1 MVSKEES
8 RQRIARL
15 QAELMKQGIDGALIL
30 YPIDVY
36 YYAGTRQNSALWI
49 PSEGEP
55 LLLVR
60 KSFTRAREES
70 TVADIRPFP
79 SSKEFS
85 DLFPEPIRKIGVTFD
100 VLPVQQFNF
109 YVKLLPG
116 REVVD
121 ISGINRELRSVKS
134 PWELDQM
141 YGSASRLCGVFQRVP
156 EFLKAGSREIDLAAD
171 FEWHLRRAGSE
182 GYVRMRA
189 FNQELF
195 QGLAVSAA
203 SAGEPGFFD
212 GAVTGRGLSSASP
225 HGPSTA
231 TIEAGSPV
239 LIDYTAVYNGYIVDM
254 TRVFAVGQLDPELRR
269 AFDVA
274 LSIQGWLVENL
285 RPGAVC
291 EELFFKA
298 AAMAEEAG
306 LGHHFMGVPGENA
319 RFVGHGV
326 GLELDEFPVL
336 AQGFK
341 MPLQAGQTIAVEP
354 KFVFPGRGVVGI
366 ENTFAVGEGGG
377 VKITDLEDAI
387 VFL

>member
-8 RQRIARL
+8 QQRIARL
-15 QAELMKQGIDGALIL
+15 QAELLRQGIDGALIL

-49 PSEGEP
+49 PAGGEP

-60 KSFTRAREES
+60 KSFTRARGES

-79 SSKEFS
+79 SSKEFPT
-85 DLFPEPIRKIGVTFD
+85 LFPESARKVGVTFD

-109 YVKLLPG
+109 YAKLLAG
-116 REVVD
+116 RELVD

-141 YGSASRLCGVFQRVP
+141 YASASRLCGVFQRVP
-156 EFLKAGSREIDLAAD
+156 EFLRAGSRELDLAAD

-203 SAGEPGFFD
+203 TAGAPGFFD

-225 HGPSTA
+225 HGPSME
-231 TIEAGSPV
+231 TIEGGTPV
-239 LIDYTAVYNGYIVDM
+239 LIDYTAVFNGYIVDM
-254 TRVFAVGQLDPELRR
+254 TRVFVIGDLDPELRR

-274 LSIQGWLVENL
+274 LAIQERLVENL
-285 RPGAVC
+285 RPGTVC
-291 EELFFKA
+291 EELFFQA

-306 LGHHFMGVPGENA
+306 LDRHFMGVPGENA

-341 MPLQAGQTIAVEP
+341 ASLQAGQTIAIEP

-366 ENTFAVGEGGG
+366 ENTFAVGERGG
-377 VKITDLEDAI
+377 VRITDLDDAI